1 MNRERPTALSILHT
15 NAGNVMRIIRLA
27 APAALL
33 LAAACSA
40 EGGRE
45 DYANDGDTGA
55 AAPATV
61 ITPNAP
67 QTPDSTA
74 GVSERSGQPG
84 VAGDTLSG
92 RSPQTKA
99 RQP

>member
-1 MNRERPTALSILHT
+1 
-15 NAGNVMRIIRLA
+15 MRIIRLV
-27 APAALL
+27 APATLL
-33 LAAACSA
+33 LAAACGA

-45 DYANDGDTGA
+45 DYANEGDTGA

-61 ITPNAP
+61 VTPNAL

-74 GVSERSGQPG
+74 GVSERSGQRG
-84 VAGDTLSG
+84 VSGDTLSG

-99 RQP
+99 RRP